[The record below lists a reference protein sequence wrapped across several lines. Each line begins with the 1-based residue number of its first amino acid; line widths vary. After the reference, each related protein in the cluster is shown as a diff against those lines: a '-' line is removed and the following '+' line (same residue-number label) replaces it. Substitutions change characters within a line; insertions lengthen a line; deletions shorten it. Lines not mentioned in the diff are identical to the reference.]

1 MSVMTVLARFSPL
14 QRIAAMLTVS
24 GILLGAL
31 LYGGQPEVAVAPP
44 ATQLPGS
51 PAAQTQPQLPKGYV
65 PGQVLRD
72 PFAVPPEYPKS
83 KQPPGP
89 GSDIVE
95 RTGIVP
101 TGQGTKAAPPVLM
114 GVVGSEGTWRAI
126 IHYSGESR
134 SYAVNE
140 YAGLYLVQAITLD
153 SVTLHGGGN
162 PLVLTVGG
170 R

>member
-72 PFAVPPEYPKS
+72 PFAVPPEYQKS
-83 KQPPGP
+83 KQPLLPGR
-89 GSDIVE
+89 DATE
-95 RTGIVP
+95 KTGIVP
-101 TGQGTKAAPPVLM
+101 SGQGAKAAPPVLM

-126 IHYSGESR
+126 IHYAGESR

-140 YAGLYLVQAITLD
+140 YAGSYLIQTITLD
-153 SVTLHGGGN
+153 SVTLHGGGS